1 MDETRRV
8 NPLISSFHF
17 MRFFLAPTICLAWVI
32 QNACS
37 LKHNKPPRT
46 RTRTQ
51 AQAHELGMLLPLGAH
66 PLPTTT
72 DGHL

>member
-1 MDETRRV
+1 MDETRTV

-37 LKHNKPPRT
+37 LNITNPQEQEQG
-46 RTRTQ
+46 Q
-51 AQAHELGMLLPLGAH
+51 AQAHEFGMLLPLGVH
-66 PLPTTT
+66 PSPTVT
-72 DGHL
+72 LIPC